1 MRTVNV
7 HAAKTNLSSL
17 LEEVEKGE
25 EIVIARAGKPVA
37 KLVAIEQPKR
47 RRQLGLL
54 EGKIWA
60 APDLSWEPD
69 PELQRL
75 FEEGDPN
82 FRSVLDDYLEELR
95 RRKADEPDESA

>member
-37 KLVAIEQPKR
+37 RLVAIEKPKR

-54 EGKIWA
+54 QGEFWT
-60 APDLSWEPD
+60 APDAWDPD
-69 PELQRL
+69 PELEKL
-75 FEEGDPN
+75 FYEGDPR
-82 FRSVLDDYLEELR
+82 FPSKLDECLEDIEARSEG
-95 RRKADEPDESA
+95 K